1 LEKSRERRD
10 SCGVDDEQRRE
21 RERAMSAGI
30 LFAFVGRGRT
40 VWAEHQ
46 ANMTFQNP
54 QKTAAQMLAKL
65 SQEGK
70 YTFQLSEARTAY
82 CLVDHLGVT
91 FGCVAS
97 STGMSSTSAMVFLG
111 DLQEQFYCQFS
122 TQEVQTC
129 AENTTQFRRFSVTM
143 KKAIDIAYSGG
154 SEKISEVKKQIEDT
168 RQIMSTNID
177 KVLERGE
184 RLDDVMDKSEAM
196 KNTAD
201 AFRKKGKE
209 LRRKMWWQNTK
220 MKIIIAAVVLLLI
233 VILFF
238 SICGGV
244 ACVT

>member
-1 LEKSRERRD
+1 
-10 SCGVDDEQRRE
+10 
-21 RERAMSAGI
+21 
-30 LFAFVGRGRT
+30 
-40 VWAEHQ
+40 
-46 ANMTFQNP
+46 
-54 QKTAAQMLAKL
+54 
-65 SQEGK
+65 
-70 YTFQLSEARTAY
+70 
-82 CLVDHLGVT
+82 
-91 FGCVAS
+91 
-97 STGMSSTSAMVFLG
+97 
-111 DLQEQFYCQFS
+111 
-122 TQEVQTC
+122 
-129 AENTTQFRRFSVTM
+129 
-143 KKAIDIAYSGG
+143 
-154 SEKISEVKKQIEDT
+154 VKKQIEDT

>member
-1 LEKSRERRD
+1 M
-10 SCGVDDEQRRE
+10 GNNDENAS
-21 RERAMSAGI
+21 AMSAGI

-40 VWAEHQ
+40 VWADHQ

-111 DLQEQFYCQFS
+111 DLQEQFYCQFTNS
-122 TQEVQTC
+122 EVQTC
-129 AENTTQFRRFSVTM
+129 AENTTQFRRFSLTM
-143 KKAIDIAYSGG
+143 KKAIEVAYSGG
-154 SEKISEVKKQIEDT
+154 QGKITAVKQQIEDT
-168 RQIMSTNID
+168 RQIMSSNID

-184 RLDDVMDKSEAM
+184 RLEDVMDKSEAM
-196 KNTAD
+196 KDTAD
-201 AFRKKGKE
+201 AFRKKGRE

-220 MKIIIAAVVLLLI
+220 MKLIIAAIVVVLLLL
-233 VILFF
+233 LFF
-238 SICGGV
+238 GICRGV
-244 ACVT
+244 TCVT

>member
-1 LEKSRERRD
+1 
-10 SCGVDDEQRRE
+10 
-21 RERAMSAGI
+21 MSAGI

-65 SQEGK
+65 SQVSTPLPSLPFSRTSSKALAPLPPSLSPRPASSLALARFISTVSSARVPSLTSALALQPSLSLTTRTRTRKEGK

-154 SEKISEVKKQIEDT
+154 SEKISEV
-168 RQIMSTNID
+168 RP
-177 KVLERGE
+177 L
-184 RLDDVMDKSEAM
+184 
-196 KNTAD
+196 
-201 AFRKKGKE
+201 
-209 LRRKMWWQNTK
+209 
-220 MKIIIAAVVLLLI
+220 
-233 VILFF
+233 
-238 SICGGV
+238 
-244 ACVT
+244 